1 MDINFN
7 KKNSLSSEL
16 NTPVSSNY
24 ADDISVDI
32 EKSKHQFDILKKH
45 NFGLKV
51 PEHHARY
58 HIAKNLTKA
67 SKFFGSVVNPTVS
80 SLYYT
85 QNVLKKVIVNN
96 PFLKGNAINLTQN
109 IVMSISS
116 TIDLTQ
122 KTLTLPSNIH
132 NSFEIRKI
140 KNDFINS
147 FDDNTEYKWA
157 NQTSTVSLLN
167 MEYNKLK
174 SQIDNLNNLKIKL
187 NLSEKT
193 PELNEQLQQLDITID
208 KKRIELDRLNEY
220 LSIKHLENI
229 NNTRTRNKLS
239 SILYSSFWLSLRIA
253 VVVACIL
260 CGTSYL
266 SFNSSINLFNNFTN
280 YSLKLKSDIQA
291 ISKNYSMNLQKKNKA
306 RDFVSFVSNI
316 PCNYINMDIVKK
328 SNLGLHPFTKKDF
341 DILLVLKNKSSSDCY
356 FELPQN
362 LVGALSKV
370 GNTYLNP
377 EEVDII
383 DNFIKDIESSSTENS
398 PYFMNV
404 VKKLRKSINNY
415 HSLYNNVDIDTILY
429 HNNLYTI
436 KKNLQIAYK
445 NNLDILS
452 NSDSLFNRILRGQFF
467 SNRTIFNI
475 AVFDYFANNDNLSSK
490 FKDII
495 NNSYN
500 NENDNIWKS
509 FNLADTFISDTFNTN
524 TANFIVNMVKSLP
537 PKLKLM
543 KDDVEISIND
553 LDLNDEDDRIL
564 LNTVYENW
572 ALYEHAKSY
581 IDSCLSGK
589 HFKSSSEVINKI
601 LNTNDIKKLDDIK
614 KSLIKE
620 LSST

>member
-193 PELNEQLQQLDITID
+193 PELNEQL
-208 KKRIELDRLNEY
+208 
-220 LSIKHLENI
+220 
-229 NNTRTRNKLS
+229 
-239 SILYSSFWLSLRIA
+239 
-253 VVVACIL
+253 
-260 CGTSYL
+260 
-266 SFNSSINLFNNFTN
+266 
-280 YSLKLKSDIQA
+280 
-291 ISKNYSMNLQKKNKA
+291 
-306 RDFVSFVSNI
+306 
-316 PCNYINMDIVKK
+316 
-328 SNLGLHPFTKKDF
+328 
-341 DILLVLKNKSSSDCY
+341 
-356 FELPQN
+356 
-362 LVGALSKV
+362 
-370 GNTYLNP
+370 
-377 EEVDII
+377 
-383 DNFIKDIESSSTENS
+383 
-398 PYFMNV
+398 
-404 VKKLRKSINNY
+404 
-415 HSLYNNVDIDTILY
+415 
-429 HNNLYTI
+429 
-436 KKNLQIAYK
+436 
-445 NNLDILS
+445 
-452 NSDSLFNRILRGQFF
+452 
-467 SNRTIFNI
+467 
-475 AVFDYFANNDNLSSK
+475 
-490 FKDII
+490 
-495 NNSYN
+495 
-500 NENDNIWKS
+500 
-509 FNLADTFISDTFNTN
+509 
-524 TANFIVNMVKSLP
+524 
-537 PKLKLM
+537 
-543 KDDVEISIND
+543 
-553 LDLNDEDDRIL
+553 
-564 LNTVYENW
+564 
-572 ALYEHAKSY
+572 
-581 IDSCLSGK
+581 
-589 HFKSSSEVINKI
+589 
-601 LNTNDIKKLDDIK
+601 
-614 KSLIKE
+614 
-620 LSST
+620 